1 MSGLERRLGKI
12 ERQNGR
18 CRTAYA
24 WRELGETADQAVERH
39 LAARPEDMAA
49 ELVVVGWQE

>member
-1 MSGLERRLGKI
+1 MERRLGKI

>member
-1 MSGLERRLGKI
+1 MSALERRVSKV

-24 WRELGETADQAVERH
+24 WRELGETAELAVERH
-39 LAARPEDMAA
+39 LADRPEDTAA
-49 ELVVVGWQE
+49 ELVVFSWAE